1 MNPMR
6 SLLLALLLLPAMA
19 APAAASDYLL
29 SDVSLVSEVAQT
41 RLAESGVTNTRGL
54 LEALLTPSLRA
65 AMLPMLELSAA
76 ETLALA
82 RQLELLQLEGVGPKA
97 SQLLIAAGVTSV
109 ADLAKREPA
118 SLLAPLAV
126 ANDARAIAGVNPS
139 IEHVTQ
145 WVEAAGKA
153 TLHLVEE

>member
-6 SLLLALLLLPAMA
+6 SLLLALLLVPALA
-19 APAAASDYLL
+19 APVSASDYLL
-29 SDVSLVSEVAQT
+29 SDVSLVSGVAQA

-54 LEALLTPSLRA
+54 LEALLTPAQRT
-65 AMLPMLELSAA
+65 AMLPMLELNVA

-82 RQLELLQLEGVGPKA
+82 RQAELLQLEGVGPKA

-109 ADLAKREPA
+109 ADLAKRDPV
-118 SLLAPLAV
+118 SLLAPLAA
-126 ANDARAIAGVNPS
+126 ANEARAIAGVNPA